1 MGLRSSKLGWL
12 IMSFKNLLTY
22 KFEEQMLF
30 SGDDLLAQFEAAL
43 SSRPLTAPLTQEWE
57 SIGWITY
64 FKDSSYVEKI
74 NNALFINL
82 GVESRQLPD
91 KAIKTAVEKR
101 IEEKQLKNLSRSD
114 YKDLYE
120 LVTNELLPNALVV
133 RSNIRAYVDLE
144 KGWLVVDASSTKK
157 ASLLTSYLRKTLGTL
172 PIVPLTPENSV
183 NAALTHWALH
193 GIESDVLSMLDEI
206 ELKEL
211 KDEGGNAKFK
221 AVALDSKE
229 VQDPLKEGWQVT
241 KLLLEYDEQISFSLA
256 GDFIFKRLKFLERF
270 EENLESED
278 DPLLQ
283 MQAELYLAVDLYRR
297 VISHTYGLVNGAK

>member
-1 MGLRSSKLGWL
+1 
-12 IMSFKNLLTY
+12 MSFKNLLAY

-30 SGDDLLAQFEAAL
+30 SGDDVLAQFEAAL
-43 SSRPLTAPLTQEWE
+43 SAKPFTPCLTQEME
-57 SIGWITY
+57 SIGWITC
-64 FKDSSYVEKI
+64 FTDSNYVEKI
-74 NNALFINL
+74 NNALFVNL
-82 GVESRQLPD
+82 GIETKQLPD

-101 IEEKQLKNLSRSD
+101 IEEKQLKNLSRLD
-114 YKDLYE
+114 YKELYE
-120 LVTNELLPNALVV
+120 IITNELLPNALVI

-157 ASLLTSYLRKTLGTL
+157 ASLLTSHLRKTLGTL

-183 NAALTHWALH
+183 NSALTHWALH
-193 GIESDVLSMLDEI
+193 GVESDVLSMLDEI

-256 GDFIFKRLKFLERF
+256 GDFIFKRLKFLEHF

-283 MQAELYLAVDLYRR
+283 MQAELYLAIDLYRR
-297 VISHTYGLVNGAK
+297 VIGCVYDQINSAR

>member
-1 MGLRSSKLGWL
+1 
-12 IMSFKNLLTY
+12 MSFKNLLTY
-22 KFEEQMLF
+22 RFEEQMLF
-30 SGDDLLAQFEAAL
+30 SGDDVLAQFEAAL
-43 SSRPLTAPLTQEWE
+43 SAKPLAPCLTQEME
-57 SIGWITY
+57 SLGWLPL
-64 FKDSSYVEKI
+64 FKEGKQYVEKI
-74 NNALFINL
+74 NNTLFFRL
-82 GVESRQLPD
+82 GIERKQLPNS
-91 KAIKTAVEKR
+91 AVKTAADKKIGEK
-101 IEEKQLKNLSRSD
+101 ELKHVSRSEM
-114 YKDLYE
+114 KELHE
-120 LVTNELLPNALVV
+120 LVINELLPNALVV
-133 RSNIRAYVDLE
+133 RDSILAYVDLE

-157 ASLLTSYLRKTLGTL
+157 ASLLTSHLRKTLGTL
-172 PIVPLTPENSV
+172 PIIPLTPENSV

-193 GIESDVLSMLDEI
+193 GVESDILSMLDEI

-241 KLLLEYDEQISFSLA
+241 KLLLEYDEQISFSLS

-297 VISHTYGLVNGAK
+297 VISHVYDLVNGAK

>member
-1 MGLRSSKLGWL
+1 
-12 IMSFKNLLTY
+12 MSFKNLLVY
-22 KFEEQMLF
+22 RFEEN
-30 SGDDLLAQFEAAL
+30 SLLSNAETLEQFEAAL
-43 SSRPLTAPLTQEWE
+43 SEKPLTPCLTQEME
-57 SIGWITY
+57 SLGWLPL
-64 FKDSSYVEKI
+64 FKEGKQYVEKI
-74 NNALFINL
+74 NNALFIRL
-82 GVESRQLPD
+82 GIERKQLPNS
-91 KAIKTAVEKR
+91 AVKTAVDKK
-101 IEEKQLKNLSRSD
+101 IEEKKLKHVSRSEM
-114 YKDLYE
+114 KELHE
-120 LVTNELLPNALVV
+120 LVIDELLPNALVV
-133 RSNIRAYVDLE
+133 RDSILAYVDLE

-157 ASLLTSYLRKTLGTL
+157 ASLLTSHLRKTLGTL
-172 PIVPLTPENSV
+172 PIIPLVPENSV
-183 NAALTHWALH
+183 NSTLTHWALH

-206 ELKEL
+206 DLKEL

-283 MQAELYLAVDLYRR
+283 MQAELYLAVDLYRK
-297 VISHTYGLVNGAK
+297 VISHVYDQINSAR